1 MSPEALF
8 SGPLRYI
15 PSAIA
20 FSVLAWL
27 TLSPDPL
34 PDNHIQ
40 LWDGADKMV
49 HALMFGGL
57 TVVMLSDSFRGR
69 KLNIPVLLLIII
81 FGVMLGALAEIIQ
94 REMGLGRHAER
105 ADFYADAIGVAAA
118 SCAWIIGRFS
128 HK

>member
-1 MSPEALF
+1 
-8 SGPLRYI
+8 
-15 PSAIA
+15 
-20 FSVLAWL
+20 
-27 TLSPDPL
+27 
-34 PDNHIQ
+34 
-40 LWDGADKMV
+40 MV

-94 REMGLGRHAER
+94 REMGLGRNAER